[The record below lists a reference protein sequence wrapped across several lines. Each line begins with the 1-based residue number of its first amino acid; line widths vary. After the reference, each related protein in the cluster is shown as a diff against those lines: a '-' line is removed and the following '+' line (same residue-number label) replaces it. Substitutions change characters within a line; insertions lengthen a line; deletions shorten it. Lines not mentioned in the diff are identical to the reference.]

1 MVERWQV
8 FTSRSC
14 LHGARAE
21 EQRMTRL
28 SVAFFGLPRGHLVAQ
43 PALDRWLEALAVHFD
58 LAVSYHLYRLDRV
71 VNTRSGEDFV
81 IPDAA
86 YAWFE
91 RFDGEVEAPRSAEEN
106 WNFADIVA
114 KGDPYQDG
122 HRSIRSLL
130 AQLRSLRA
138 VTRRV
143 QAHRPDA
150 VLFLRPDLLYHSFPD
165 VGHVERVVRWPDLCL
180 LPDWHWWDGYNDR
193 FAVCGARSQIA
204 YGGRADVVGAF
215 LAEKVQGLEAE
226 SLIRFALRKAGT
238 RVRSFHVTASR
249 VRELGRVQTEVF
261 DPRET
266 LGGGRALRLEH
277 AAARWLPDWAPI

>member
-1 MVERWQV
+1 MACIHAAQWFGSHESKGHQP
-8 FTSRSC
+8 
-14 LHGARAE
+14 
-21 EQRMTRL
+21 MTRL

-43 PALDRWLEALAVHFD
+43 PALERWLETLSARVD
-58 LAVSYHLYRLDRV
+58 LAVSYHLYRLERV
-71 VNTRSGEDFV
+71 VNARSGENFV

-91 RFDGEVEAPRSAEEN
+91 RFDGEVEAARPAEEH

-114 KGDPYQDG
+114 QGDPYRDD

-138 VTRRV
+138 VTQRV
-143 QAHRPDA
+143 QPHRPDA

-165 VGHVERVVRWPDLCL
+165 ADDVERAARRPSLCL

-193 FAVCGARSQIA
+193 FALCGARIQRA
-204 YGGRADVVGAF
+204 YGERADVVDEF
-215 LAEKVQGLEAE
+215 LAGHPGGLHSE
-226 SLIRFALRKAGT
+226 SLVRFALRKAHART
-238 RVRSFHVTASR
+238 RSFQFTASR
-249 VRELGRVQTEVF
+249 VRELGRVQGEVF

-266 LGGGRALRLEH
+266 LGGGRALQLEH
-277 AAARWLPDWAPI
+277 VAARWLPDWVPI